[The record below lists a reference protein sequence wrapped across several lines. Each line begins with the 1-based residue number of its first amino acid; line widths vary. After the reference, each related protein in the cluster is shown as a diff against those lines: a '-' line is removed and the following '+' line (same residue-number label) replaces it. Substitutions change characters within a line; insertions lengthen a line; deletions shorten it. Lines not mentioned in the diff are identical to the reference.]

1 MSASGGSSGGG
12 GGSSISVSAVADLVI
27 NRLLGRIITGI
38 LVIGGVIGSG
48 FIEVGDALE
57 TGLLDPVR
65 FVGGA
70 LGSVGGSLLSVVG
83 SFDALLLEVS
93 TGAGLAAPFVLLGT
107 YSLTGAIIGGTVIL
121 ILRVSR
127 RVIPIL

>member
-12 GGSSISVSAVADLVI
+12 GGSSISVSAVADLVV
-27 NRLLGRIITGI
+27 NRLLGRLITGI

-57 TGLLDPVR
+57 TGLLDP
-65 FVGGA
+65 FEYIGGA
-70 LGSVGGSLLSVVG
+70 LGSVGGSLLSVVE
-83 SFDALLLEVS
+83 SIDALLLEIS
-93 TGAGLAAPFVLLGT
+93 TGAGLAAPLVLLGT
-107 YSLTGAIIGGTVIL
+107 YALVGAIVGGVVIL